1 VKMNMDK
8 EIIDLLMD
16 YSGAGWVSLK
26 NARDLAVRAGI
37 SLPDMEK
44 LAMQQE
50 VVPLRYRRNIGTITA
65 TEQQVLMNARVAVI
79 GCGGLGGNVVEQ
91 LARLGVG
98 NILVWDYDCF
108 EEHNLNRQLLSSLQA
123 IGQSKVEAALKRVAA
138 INPAANIQGITIEFD
153 RVKGLP
159 LLAGYQ
165 AVVDALDNIPSRLQL
180 SALCR
185 ELQIPLVHGAVEG
198 WIGQLTTQFPGESV
212 IEKIY
217 SKVFSSE
224 KKSIST
230 PVFTP
235 ALVASLQVAEIV
247 KILLGRG
254 ELLRNRIMLVNLLDM
269 DMETID
275 LF

>member
-1 VKMNMDK
+1 MNMDK

-165 AVVDALDNIPSRLQL
+165 AVVDALDNIPSRMQL

>member
-1 VKMNMDK
+1 MNMDK